1 MSTEALSRAALT
13 DMLGA
18 SLTDEQARVIFCQG
32 KEAVVFAL
40 LTLAGKLAAL
50 QATTPAPTTPSGMI
64 PAYQKPPA
72 PKRRKR
78 PGRKAGH
85 PGERRPTPQ
94 RIDRQQEHRLP
105 RCPLCGERLRR
116 CTDTRT
122 RYIEDIPRGI
132 LPVVTEHT
140 IHRDWCPHCN
150 KLVEPV
156 VPDALPRAT
165 LGNRTLVLSAWL
177 HYGLGNTLSQIVEVF
192 NYHLQLKL
200 TPGGLV
206 QMWYRL
212 QEVLYPW
219 YQQLQAEAQASAVLH
234 ADETSWRVAGKTHW
248 LWCFANG
255 ELTYYLIDRSRG
267 KPALRKFFLEEF
279 QGTLVT
285 DFWAAYNAVVCA
297 ARQGCLVHLLRDLE
311 TVERYGRGGK
321 QWPAFAKKLRRL
333 LGDAI
338 RLWRETELAVENRA
352 SRRQRLA
359 ERLDELIATPWK
371 DGQAKRL
378 IKRLRRHRDDLFTFL
393 DKPGVPFDNNLAER
407 AIRPAVIIRKNSYAN
422 RSRRG
427 ADAQAVLM
435 TIYRTLKQR
444 NHDPLTTI
452 TEAITCYL
460 KTGNL
465 PELPQKSLQTA
476 KM

>member
-18 SLTDEQARVIFCQG
+18 SLTEEQARVIFRQG

-50 QATTPAPTTPSGMI
+50 QATTLAPTTPSGMI

-94 RIDRQQEHRLP
+94 RIDRRQEHRLP
-105 RCPLCGERLRR
+105 RYPLCGERLRR

-200 TPGGLV
+200 TPGGVDCAKDTEVGHTDCSFAHLELRAVASTSVRGV
-206 QMWYRL
+206 Q
-212 QEVLYPW
+212 
-219 YQQLQAEAQASAVLH
+219 A
-234 ADETSWRVAGKTHW
+234 
-248 LWCFANG
+248 
-255 ELTYYLIDRSRG
+255 
-267 KPALRKFFLEEF
+267 
-279 QGTLVT
+279 
-285 DFWAAYNAVVCA
+285 
-297 ARQGCLVHLLRDLE
+297 
-311 TVERYGRGGK
+311 
-321 QWPAFAKKLRRL
+321 
-333 LGDAI
+333 
-338 RLWRETELAVENRA
+338 
-352 SRRQRLA
+352 
-359 ERLDELIATPWK
+359 
-371 DGQAKRL
+371 
-378 IKRLRRHRDDLFTFL
+378 
-393 DKPGVPFDNNLAER
+393 
-407 AIRPAVIIRKNSYAN
+407 
-422 RSRRG
+422 
-427 ADAQAVLM
+427 
-435 TIYRTLKQR
+435 
-444 NHDPLTTI
+444 
-452 TEAITCYL
+452 
-460 KTGNL
+460 
-465 PELPQKSLQTA
+465 
-476 KM
+476 